1 MNSTGSFPGSSQP
14 AYETLAEDLRRQ
26 ILDGHLH
33 PGDRLPVEPDLSAKY
48 GLSRSTV
55 REALRVL
62 SSEHLVETTR
72 GVSGGTFVVHPNA
85 AQIGQSLEVGLGL
98 LAASA
103 EFSVGQLIEV
113 RELIEVPAAE
123 FAATRASDAQLSA
136 LEATLLDP
144 SHSDPTQLASCNQAF
159 HSLVIQA
166 AGNPLL
172 DVLAAPLFR
181 VLSTRFA
188 RAEAPALFW
197 EEVIADH
204 REILGALQG
213 RDSMRAASLTREHLG
228 RLRPT
233 YEAIDRTVSHLG
245 PPA

>member
-1 MNSTGSFPGSSQP
+1 LKVASSSSRP
-14 AYETLAEDLRRQ
+14 AYEALAEDLRRQ

-33 PGDRLPVEPDLSAKY
+33 PGDQLPVEPELSAKY

-85 AQIGQSLEVGLGL
+85 TQIGRSLEVGLGL

-103 EFSVGQLIEV
+103 EFTVEQLIEV

-123 FAATRASDAQLSA
+123 FAAARASDAQLAA
-136 LEATLLDP
+136 LETTLFDP
-144 SHSDPTQLASCNQAF
+144 ERSDPTQIADCNQRF
-159 HSLVIQA
+159 HTLLIEA
-166 AGNPLL
+166 AANPLL
-172 DVLAAPLFR
+172 EVLAAPLFR
-181 VLSTRFA
+181 VLTTRFI
-188 RAEAPALFW
+188 RDDAPAPFW
-197 EEVIADH
+197 DEVVSDH
-204 REILGALQG
+204 REILTALRA
-213 RDSMRAASLTREHLG
+213 RDGVRAAALTRAHLG

-233 YEAIDRTVSHLG
+233 YEAIDRVG
-245 PPA
+245 RDG